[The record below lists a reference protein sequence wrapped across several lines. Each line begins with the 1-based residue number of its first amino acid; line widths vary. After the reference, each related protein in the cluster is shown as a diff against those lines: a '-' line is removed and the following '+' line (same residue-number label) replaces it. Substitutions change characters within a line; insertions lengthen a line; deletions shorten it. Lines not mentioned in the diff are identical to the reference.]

1 MPVPTLKKASLAFMR
16 ADPFIR
22 ASAVGV
28 LGAVLMLWGLFI
40 VTFCLAEVDVGVAA
54 GAAW

>member
-1 MPVPTLKKASLAFMR
+1 MR